1 MATHTTHTKRTRHK
15 DDEHDDETDRPR
27 PRSRDYD
34 DGGDVTVNPA
44 QVVGNLSSL
53 AYAWAQASTEI
64 WVGTTR
70 VLGNFVMNMNEQ
82 LFYGTRPGAARRSRH
97 RDDLDEHDDAPRR
110 RSVSQGIADNV
121 NEALEESADVFARSA
136 DRFSQSYDSARH
148 RAADDDVEEARAHR
162 RKAEEDERHAKAK
175 KRETDAEV
183 RKDE

>member
-1 MATHTTHTKRTRHK
+1 MATHTKRTRHK
-15 DDEHDDETDRPR
+15 DDEHDDESDRPR
-27 PRSRDYD
+27 PRSRDYGDD
-34 DGGDVTVNPA
+34 DGYVNPNPA

-53 AYAWAQASTEI
+53 AFAWAQASTEI

-70 VLGNFVMNMNEQ
+70 VLGNFVLNMNEQ

-110 RSVSQGIADNV
+110 RSVTQGIADNV

-136 DRFSQSYDSARH
+136 DRFAHSYDSARQ
-148 RAADDDVEEARAHR
+148 RVAEDDVDDARAHR
-162 RKAEEDERHAKAK
+162 RKAEEDERHAKARK
-175 KRETDAEV
+175 KDADAEV